1 MTELE
6 CDILAGVRLKYG
18 DTLAELARLTLDRI
32 RAVEAKIAT
41 IEAAFSPESR
51 SAGENSGHERATPE

>member
-18 DTLAELARLTLDRI
+18 DTLAELARLLIERTVAIEKRLD
-32 RAVEAKIAT
+32 ALEASVSAT
-41 IEAAFSPESR
+41 TPGSASGSAPAA
-51 SAGENSGHERATPE
+51 